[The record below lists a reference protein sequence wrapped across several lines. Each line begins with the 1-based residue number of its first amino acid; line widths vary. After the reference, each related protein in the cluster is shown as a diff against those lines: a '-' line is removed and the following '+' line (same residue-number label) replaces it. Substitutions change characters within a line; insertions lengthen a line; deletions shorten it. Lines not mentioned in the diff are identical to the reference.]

1 MKFKFLLF
9 LVPLTVLLSCQDED
23 AIREK
28 ERLKNVEKSEVLFE
42 KINKNWNF
50 NTFSGSEEVR
60 SILKNWNE
68 WNDFSRE
75 LSQKPKSSINSFRKI
90 S

>member
-42 KINKNWNF
+42 KINKSWNF
-50 NTFSGSEEVR
+50 NHEMHQLYF
-60 SILKNWNE
+60 
-68 WNDFSRE
+68 
-75 LSQKPKSSINSFRKI
+75 
-90 S
+90 